1 MKAPE
6 ICNSN
11 KKRLQSRCFP
21 ENFAK
26 FLRITFL
33 QNSSRQLFLDFF
45 IHLTNRNQVF
55 YIFEH
60 VLSHLSKVMNIM
72 TLAFG
77 KLYFAKQTI
86 HKSSLLHMLFKV
98 CVLKNFTNFTCVGA
112 AF

>member
-26 FLRITFL
+26 ILRITFL

-77 KLYFAKQTI
+77 KLYFAKQTT
-86 HKSSLLHMLFKV
+86 HKSSLLHMHFKV
-98 CVLKNFTNFTCVGA
+98 CVLKNFTNFTCVGV